1 LCDKSEAAQKAND
14 DERRRW
20 RRSHKNAAIYL
31 LIYAQQWEVG
41 GVGWFGG
48 ATITGGGWWVVRL
61 PVALWLGPRMHNN
74 CRAKGA
80 KNNAINLTLSPA
92 I

>member
-41 GVGWFGG
+41 GVGWWVDG
-48 ATITGGGWWVVRL
+48 ATITGGGWFACGTVVGATHAQQL
-61 PVALWLGPRMHNN
+61 PSKRSE
-74 CRAKGA
+74 K
-80 KNNAINLTLSPA
+80 
-92 I
+92 

>member
-41 GVGWFGG
+41 GWVVWWCDHNGRWVVGGSVACGTVVG
-48 ATITGGGWWVVRL
+48 ATHAQQL
-61 PVALWLGPRMHNN
+61 PSKRSE
-74 CRAKGA
+74 K
-80 KNNAINLTLSPA
+80 
-92 I
+92 